1 MGDYQR
7 DWVESAERDVADGI
21 NGELISEALQP
32 TVDKIIDYIDQKY
45 TSPIDRAVWTGG
57 SNYQDPGD
65 VHVFLEDQQKIKIE
79 LKFSKET
86 GSGTLKN
93 PSTNILKKQ
102 IDASIL
108 SYPEFE
114 VDYKTKRYQLV
125 ESRIGHWPRTAS
137 EYTAVL
143 RSFRDNNDPIIDKIA
158 AITAPGQEAYTKYAA
173 SMLNQFLPKVNIM
186 VDKLLN
192 LDPNGAG
199 QQGVLYCVIKH
210 FGTTTQQIDFYEF
223 TKMDRTVTNVIASGN
238 SILFRNENNLDVVR
252 FSTTWKNICQGGATP
267 CFNVFI
273 GNAFQGK

>member
-45 TSPIDRAVWTGG
+45 KSPIDRAVWTGG

-65 VHVFLEDQQKIKIE
+65 VHVFLKDQQKIKIE
-79 LKFSKET
+79 LKFSKEK

-125 ESRIGHWPRTAS
+125 ESRIGHQLKTAS

-192 LDPNGAG
+192 LDPNGAV

-210 FGTTTQQIDFYEF
+210 FGTTDQQIEFYEF
-223 TKMDRTVTNVIASGN
+223 TSMDRTVTNVIASGN
-238 SILFRNENNLDVVR
+238 SILFRNKKDRDVIR